1 MQTVFSI
8 DPDLQAVAE
17 FMQHTLPAGKLV
29 TIAENL
35 PQVARLLWSKFPQEP
50 VVGASLTES
59 AITSDLR
66 QVSSVCG
73 PALAYAD
80 GGSGAGVDSPISK

>member
-17 FMQHTLPAGKLV
+17 FMQRRLPAEKLV

-35 PQVARLLWSKFPQEP
+35 PQVARLLWSRFPQEP
-50 VVGASLTES
+50 VIGASLTEPP
-59 AITSDLR
+59 ITNDLQ

-73 PALAYAD
+73 PELAYAD
-80 GGSGAGVDSPISK
+80 GGSEAEVDSRISR